1 VCTNTGDVLVES
13 YMGELKIAS
22 LIDSFLNLKDI
33 TTLHTQRSKYSP
45 TSKEWNNASE
55 LKQRRR
61 EFDIALQLRN
71 RLAKFVA
78 GIQSET
84 QFCYACQ
91 LEAAAIAKSEF
102 GDSFLLSIGRTLVL
116 QGKQYLGTH
125 APSKFGLESKE
136 CGCYGGISNIDCI
149 IPISCI
155 FVRSTYGSIFIR
167 ISKATFQLWI
177 S

>member
-1 VCTNTGDVLVES
+1 MGKCSLETEMTQLDSYTFFAVMFGSVLVEP
-13 YMGELKIAS
+13 YVGELKIAS

-84 QFCYACQ
+84 QF
-91 LEAAAIAKSEF
+91 
-102 GDSFLLSIGRTLVL
+102 R
-116 QGKQYLGTH
+116 
-125 APSKFGLESKE
+125 
-136 CGCYGGISNIDCI
+136 
-149 IPISCI
+149 
-155 FVRSTYGSIFIR
+155 
-167 ISKATFQLWI
+167 
-177 S
+177 